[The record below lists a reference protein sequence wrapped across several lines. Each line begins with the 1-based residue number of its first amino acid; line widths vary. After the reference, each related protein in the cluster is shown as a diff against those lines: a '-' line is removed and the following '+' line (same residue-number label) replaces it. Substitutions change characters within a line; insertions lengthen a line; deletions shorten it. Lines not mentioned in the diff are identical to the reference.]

1 MNLTFSKAE
10 LKDIPEL
17 LTIERAVFSSPWTA
31 EAFLGEF
38 TANQYAYYLLA
49 KLNDEV
55 IGYAGIWLILDE
67 GHITNVAILPDYQ
80 GNGHGEALMRELIS
94 VAQKFGAKHLTL
106 EVRTSNQPAQNLYR
120 KLKFQNGAL
129 RKNYYPDNGEDALV
143 MWVDLT

>member
-17 LTIERAVFSSPWTA
+17 LKIERAVFNSPWTE

-49 KLNDEV
+49 KLNDDV
-55 IGYAGIWLILDE
+55 IGYAGIWLVLDE

-80 GNGHGEALMRELIS
+80 GNGYGKALMQELIS
-94 VAQKFGAKHLTL
+94 VAQKFGATHLTL